1 MVAAPIFAG
10 AWAADGFDSIGGKTA
25 AAIAGGAAGIVGGTV
40 ASVIFL
46 PAAPYFMAKS
56 LMRHFDKNNSKQL
69 EKAFSQVAHQMGRV
83 HEHLSKI
90 KGALGNIKYNLE
102 KTRKAED
109 KAMKQLLKGKD
120 GNATVKR
127 YVDRVVKQADL
138 LISTCHEYFDLIN
151 KDPSAS
157 KKFGEPDE
165 IKFIPQQLGN
175 IKLEGQKFE
184 GIEPGSL
191 EELEVQETLE
201 SPVASVT
208 PVAPDAPET

>member
-1 MVAAPIFAG
+1 MVAAPVFAG

-56 LMRHFDKNNSKQL
+56 LMRHFDKQNSKQL

-109 KAMKQLLKGKD
+109 KALKQLQRTID
-120 GNATVKR
+120 GNEQLERQVG
-127 YVDRVVKQADL
+127 RVINQADK
-138 LISTCHEYFDLIN
+138 LISSCKTYFDYVP
-151 KDPSAS
+151 KR
-157 KKFGEPDE
+157 
-165 IKFIPQQLGN
+165 
-175 IKLEGQKFE
+175 
-184 GIEPGSL
+184 
-191 EELEVQETLE
+191 
-201 SPVASVT
+201 
-208 PVAPDAPET
+208 